1 MMRTRSLWCLLGGAL
16 TLLCWYSSGSI
27 GHFLLLKDFDQHR
40 YPYDMGHFPYVRVHW
55 PLQLLLLIG
64 GPLFLVGFSLFIF
77 DLSRKRRNIPNVR
90 IS

>member
-1 MMRTRSLWCLLGGAL
+1 MIRTRGLWCLLMGAVAL
-16 TLLCWYSSGSI
+16 AAWYFSGSI
-27 GHFLLLKDFDQHR
+27 GHFLELKDFDPHR
-40 YPYDMGHFPYVRVHW
+40 YPYDMSRFPYVRAHW

-77 DLSRKRRNIPNVR
+77 DLSRNRRNTPNVR